1 MSALV
6 DFANSTVAVIRP
18 QFGVIAGSNTATIS
32 KRKSIA
38 TSTFVGIIAFA
49 IAASMVGVIFL
60 QALVAKSAF
69 QKIELSQQR
78 TALVA
83 ERALLMQRAAELES
97 PFALRTKAQQL
108 GMVVPERPTYL
119 RLSDQKL
126 LDGRRNR

>member
-18 QFGVIAGSNTATIS
+18 QFGVIVGSKTATIS

-38 TSTFVGIIAFA
+38 TPTFVGIIAFA

-97 PFALRTKAQQL
+97 PVALRTQAQQL

>member
-18 QFGVIAGSNTATIS
+18 QFEVIVGSKTATIS

-38 TSTFVGIIAFA
+38 TPTFVGIIAFA

-97 PFALRTKAQQL
+97 PVALRTQAQQL